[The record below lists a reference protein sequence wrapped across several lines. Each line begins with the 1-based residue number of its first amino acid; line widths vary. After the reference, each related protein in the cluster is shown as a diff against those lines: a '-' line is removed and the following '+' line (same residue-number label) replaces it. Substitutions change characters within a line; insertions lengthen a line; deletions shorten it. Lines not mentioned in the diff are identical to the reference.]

1 MYGVMSFVARQD
13 VMVATAVATAI
24 AAGALLV
31 GAVFDPARPAFVD
44 GRTGDGN
51 GGELLVPGAPAERF
65 RAVSQDVDRDS
76 LQASIALPPAIG
88 RDRDADAGTGGVD
101 GEQAGGGSEREVLR
115 DDGSSASGAASVST
129 PPATGGTT
137 TPAVENGPSGSA
149 IAPPAAP
156 DPAPAGA
163 SSRVRLR
170 VIKATVTGTNGGQLQ
185 PGSQVRLRL
194 ATSND
199 APDAAA
205 DPAPAAKAAN
215 VDAAAAPLPEQ
226 LDVRLGLDAA
236 AVAALRADTRE
247 TNGALALRASVDL
260 VDKTSDAP
268 AGRAPF
274 ALRVRMRLL
283 PAETGSTLK
292 TSDGEQSDGA
302 SNVVEVTAPIADDP
316 AKPGTPGTPG
326 TPSNPGTPST
336 PGNPSNPETPTS
348 PGKPETPGAPT
359 EPSAPTTPETP
370 GGTDGGQPGTG
381 EGGATTDPVGPA
393 ERQPVEVVLSLP
405 ASGTGTIGDGGASV
419 DVPLPESPTTKPD
432 SSAGVD
438 VVVHLPEA
446 EEPLDENAPPEPET
460 PEGPA
465 TPEDTP
471 VTPGTAPPTT
481 AGDPETSTT
490 TPVTAP

>member
-1 MYGVMSFVARQD
+1 MNQVMSFVARQD

-31 GAVFDPARPAFVD
+31 GAVFDPSRPAFVD
-44 GRTGDGN
+44 GRTGSGN
-51 GGELLVPGAPAERF
+51 GNELLVPGAPAERF
-65 RAVSQDVDRDS
+65 RAVGQDADRDS

-88 RDRDADAGTGGVD
+88 RDRDAGADAGADAGGVD
-101 GEQAGGGSEREVLR
+101 GEQAGSGNEREVLR
-115 DDGSSASGAASVST
+115 DGGSSASGAASVST

-137 TPAVENGPSGSA
+137 TPAVENGPAGSA
-149 IAPPAAP
+149 VAPPAAP

-163 SSRVRLR
+163 SNRVRLR

-205 DPAPAAKAAN
+205 DPAPAAKAAAN

-274 ALRVRMRLL
+274 ALRVRMRLQ

-326 TPSNPGTPST
+326 NPSNPGTPST
-336 PGNPSNPETPTS
+336 PGNPADPETPTS
-348 PGKPETPGAPT
+348 PGKPDTPGTPT
-359 EPSAPTTPETP
+359 EPSTPTSPETP
-370 GGTDGGQPGTG
+370 GGTDGAQPG
-381 EGGATTDPVGPA
+381 GGVTTDPVGPA
-393 ERQPVEVVLSLP
+393 ERQPVEVVLALP

-460 PEGPA
+460 PA

-471 VTPGTAPPTT
+471 VTPGTPPAT
-481 AGDPETSTT
+481 AGEPETSTSA
-490 TPVTAP
+490 PVAAP